1 MLHKV
6 SELCEKIESLK
17 KLGDMLYK
25 LKYQSPKSK
34 ERDVQVN
41 NLIADIQTMCGSVSN
56 DKTKYS
62 KK

>member
-17 KLGDMLYK
+17 KLSDMLYK

-34 ERDVQVN
+34 ERDIQVD
-41 NLIADIQTMCGSVSN
+41 NLITDIQ
-56 DKTKYS
+56 
-62 KK
+62 

>member
-6 SELCEKIESLK
+6 SELCEKLESLK

-34 ERDVQVN
+34 ERDVQVD
-41 NLIADIQTMCGSVSN
+41 NLITDIQSMCRLVSN
-56 DKTKYS
+56 DKNKY

>member
-17 KLGDMLYK
+17 KLSDMLYK

-34 ERDVQVN
+34 ERDIKVD
-41 NLIADIQTMCGSVSN
+41 NLITDIQSMCRLVSN
-56 DKTKYS
+56 DKNKY

>member
-34 ERDVQVN
+34 ERDIQVD
-41 NLIADIQTMCGSVSN
+41 NLITDIQSMCRLVSN
-56 DKTKYS
+56 DKNKY

>member
-17 KLGDMLYK
+17 KLSDMLYK
-25 LKYQSPKSK
+25 LKYQSSKSK
-34 ERDVQVN
+34 ERDIQVD
-41 NLIADIQTMCGSVSN
+41 NLITDIQSMCRLVSN
-56 DKTKYS
+56 DKNKY

>member
-17 KLGDMLYK
+17 KLSDMLYK

-41 NLIADIQTMCGSVSN
+41 NLITDIQSMCRLVSN
-56 DKTKYS
+56 DKNKY

>member
-6 SELCEKIESLK
+6 SELCEKIESPK
-17 KLGDMLYK
+17 KLSDMLYK

-34 ERDVQVN
+34 ERDIQVD
-41 NLIADIQTMCGSVSN
+41 NLITDIQSMCRLVSN
-56 DKTKYS
+56 DKNKY

>member
-6 SELCEKIESLK
+6 SELISKIESIR
-17 KLGDMLYK
+17 KLADMLYK

-34 ERDVQVN
+34 ERDIQID
-41 NLIADIQTMCGSVSN
+41 NLITDIQSMCKLIAN
-56 DKTKYS
+56 DKTKY

>member
-25 LKYQSPKSK
+25 LKYQSSKSK
-34 ERDVQVN
+34 ERDIQVD
-41 NLIADIQTMCGSVSN
+41 NLITDIQSMCRLVSN
-56 DKTKYS
+56 DKNKY

>member
-34 ERDVQVN
+34 ERDVQVD
-41 NLIADIQTMCGSVSN
+41 NLITDIQSMCRLVSN
-56 DKTKYS
+56 DKNKY

>member
-1 MLHKV
+1 MVHKV

-17 KLGDMLYK
+17 KLSDMLYK

-34 ERDVQVN
+34 ERDIQVD
-41 NLIADIQTMCGSVSN
+41 NLITDIQSMFRLVSN
-56 DKTKYS
+56 DKNKY

>member
-6 SELCEKIESLK
+6 SELISKIESIR
-17 KLGDMLYK
+17 KLADMLYK

-34 ERDVQVN
+34 ERDIQVD
-41 NLIADIQTMCGSVSN
+41 NLITDIQSMCKLIAN
-56 DKTKYS
+56 DKTKY

>member
-17 KLGDMLYK
+17 KLSDMLYK

-34 ERDVQVN
+34 ERDIQVD
-41 NLIADIQTMCGSVSN
+41 NLITDIQSMCRLVSN
-56 DKTKYS
+56 DKNKY